1 MKKFLSILLALM
13 MVLTLMAPAAFAD
26 NETTTPGTEIV
37 DPEPSE
43 NPEPPVE
50 PEVPTIEVT
59 ASNNPTSGKVVLTWA
74 AVEGAAKYEVYRS
87 GTKDGEYKLY
97 YTTTKLTY
105 TNTSAYA
112 GYWYHYKVK
121 ALDADGNEIVTSA
134 IITQC
139 SDCAAPV
146 ITAGNNAST
155 GKVVLTWKPIEGAAK
170 YEVYRSGTKDGT
182 YKLYCTLTST
192 TYTNTS
198 ANAGY
203 TYYYKVKAISK
214 VMPEGNSA
222 FSTVVSRTCDCAM
235 PSLEL
240 IDYDTDGTPLY
251 YIDYNNNGNIIFKWS
266 KVSGAGSYKVYRS
279 GTMNGTYKLLGET
292 KSTTFT
298 DKTATAGYY
307 YYYKIVAISSRT
319 SYADSAAFQVVAAPS
334 YPAVK
339 NLKGSSSSSGITLK
353 WDPVKGVDG
362 YIIAMGSSKDIDKM
376 KGVYT
381 VEGTKVTDSR
391 LSSGYWYAVIAYKYR
406 SDGNVIT
413 SVPSYVFV
421 K

>member
-1 MKKFLSILLALM
+1 
-13 MVLTLMAPAAFAD
+13 
-26 NETTTPGTEIV
+26 
-37 DPEPSE
+37 
-43 NPEPPVE
+43 
-50 PEVPTIEVT
+50 
-59 ASNNPTSGKVVLTWA
+59 
-74 AVEGAAKYEVYRS
+74 
-87 GTKDGEYKLY
+87 
-97 YTTTKLTY
+97 
-105 TNTSAYA
+105 
-112 GYWYHYKVK
+112 
-121 ALDADGNEIVTSA
+121 
-134 IITQC
+134 
-139 SDCAAPV
+139 
-146 ITAGNNAST
+146 
-155 GKVVLTWKPIEGAAK
+155 
-170 YEVYRSGTKDGT
+170 
-182 YKLYCTLTST
+182 
-192 TYTNTS
+192 
-198 ANAGY
+198 
-203 TYYYKVKAISK
+203 
-214 VMPEGNSA
+214 
-222 FSTVVSRTCDCAM
+222 
-235 PSLEL
+235 
-240 IDYDTDGTPLY
+240 
-251 YIDYNNNGNIIFKWS
+251 
-266 KVSGAGSYKVYRS
+266 
-279 GTMNGTYKLLGET
+279 MNGTYKLLGET